1 MKFVHTFI
9 VSNVIPFAIFFRA
22 QIYANISGGFL
33 LVNMNTLTILS
44 MTLQNI
50 SLMFLLK
57 DFFLVYQMCFKFVLK
72 IHSLTVPF
80 INKSTYTPS

>member
-22 QIYANISGGFL
+22 QML
-33 LVNMNTLTILS
+33 LNMNTLTILS

-57 DFFLVYQMCFKFVLK
+57 DFYFCISDV
-72 IHSLTVPF
+72 S
-80 INKSTYTPS
+80 

>member
-9 VSNVIPFAIFFRA
+9 VSNVIPFAIFYRA
-22 QIYANISGGFL
+22 QIYANISGVFL

-57 DFFLVYQMCFKFVLK
+57 DFFVNQMCFKFSQRY
-72 IHSLTVPF
+72 IHLP
-80 INKSTYTPS
+80 YRL

>member
-9 VSNVIPFAIFFRA
+9 VSNVIPFAICFRA
-22 QIYANISGGFL
+22 QIYANISGFFL

-57 DFFLVYQMCFKFVLK
+57 DFFWYIRFVFKFVLK

>member
-22 QIYANISGGFL
+22 QIYANISGFFL

-57 DFFLVYQMCFKFVLK
+57 DFFVNQMCFKF
-72 IHSLTVPF
+72 S
-80 INKSTYTPS
+80 

>member
-22 QIYANISGGFL
+22 QIYANISGFFL

-57 DFFLVYQMCFKFVLK
+57 DFFVNQMCFKFFLK
-72 IHSLTVPF
+72 DTFTCRTVY
-80 INKSTYTPS
+80 K

>member
-33 LVNMNTLTILS
+33 LVNMNTRTILS

-57 DFFLVYQMCFKFVLK
+57 DFFVNQMCFKF
-72 IHSLTVPF
+72 S
-80 INKSTYTPS
+80 

>member
-22 QIYANISGGFL
+22 QIYANISGFFF
-33 LVNMNTLTILS
+33 VSKYEYTYNSIDD
-44 MTLQNI
+44 
-50 SLMFLLK
+50 FAK
-57 DFFLVYQMCFKFVLK
+57 HFFDVPFKRFFLVYQMCFKFVLK

-80 INKSTYTPS
+80 INKSTYTPL

>member
-57 DFFLVYQMCFKFVLK
+57 DFFVNQMCFKF
-72 IHSLTVPF
+72 S
-80 INKSTYTPS
+80 

>member
-1 MKFVHTFI
+1 MKFVHTLI

-22 QIYANISGGFL
+22 QIYANISGVFL

-57 DFFLVYQMCFKFVLK
+57 DFFCISDLFFNLC
-72 IHSLTVPF
+72 
-80 INKSTYTPS
+80 

>member
-33 LVNMNTLTILS
+33 LVNMNTLSILS

-57 DFFLVYQMCFKFVLK
+57 DFYFCISDV
-72 IHSLTVPF
+72 S
-80 INKSTYTPS
+80 